1 MTGGIKTGLDIWEMS
16 VIPYLMNNCES
27 WTSLPTTAI
36 EELDSL
42 QNLFYRVLLQVPTG
56 CPTPM
61 MYWDCKGLLMSNR
74 ILMKKLMFLHHVATL
89 DESSIAHQ
97 VYCTQKK
104 LMLPGLVEEC
114 SGFLAMFQISDV
126 RKYSPGQWK
135 SMIHRKIEQK
145 NADELLKN
153 MK

>member
-1 MTGGIKTGLDIWEMS
+1 MDDCHSHVTGGIQTGIDIWEMS
-16 VIPYLMNNCES
+16 VIPYLMNNSES
-27 WTSLPTTAI
+27 WTSLPTAAT

-74 ILMKKLMFLHHVATL
+74 ILKKKSMFLHHFATL

-97 VYCTQKK
+97 VYCTQKT
-104 LMLPGLVEEC
+104 LMLPGLVKEC
-114 SGFLAMFQISDV
+114 
-126 RKYSPGQWK
+126 
-135 SMIHRKIEQK
+135 KIFTRAVEI
-145 NADELLKN
+145 NDN
-153 MK
+153 